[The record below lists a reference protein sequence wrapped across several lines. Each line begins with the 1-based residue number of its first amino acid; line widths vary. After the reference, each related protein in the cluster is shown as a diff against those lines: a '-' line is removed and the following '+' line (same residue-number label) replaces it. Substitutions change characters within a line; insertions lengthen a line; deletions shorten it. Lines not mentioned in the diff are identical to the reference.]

1 MDSIPPEKSSMMT
14 TSQAKASATSGIKDI
29 PIGQIQSFENR
40 EPQVTFTD
48 MPTEMKNFAFEIG
61 SEAFGKELAIAW
73 FLNIFLRADQ
83 DIRQK
88 VLFQGPCSVYQGKI
102 R

>member
-61 SEAFGKELAIAW
+61 SEAFGK
-73 FLNIFLRADQ
+73 
-83 DIRQK
+83 K
-88 VLFQGPCSVYQGKI
+88 VSNCLVSQYLSQS
-102 R
+102 